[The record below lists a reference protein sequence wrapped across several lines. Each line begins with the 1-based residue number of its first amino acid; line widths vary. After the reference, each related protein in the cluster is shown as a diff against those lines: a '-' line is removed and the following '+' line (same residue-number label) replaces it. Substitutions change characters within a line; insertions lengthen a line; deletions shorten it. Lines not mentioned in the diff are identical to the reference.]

1 MDISSIL
8 NKTKLDILLSKDNS
22 YISSILCELD
32 ICVTEEVETAACCNT
47 SVLLNPVFFESLDEK
62 SRCALLLHEV
72 WHIARLHTLRCKDRR
87 VIGMGHR
94 SPQTTGCSSLV
105 FWLSCRR

>member
-8 NKTKLDILLSKDNS
+8 NKTKLDILLSKNNS

-47 SVLLNPVFFESLDEK
+47 SISLNPVFFESLDEK

-72 WHIARLHTLRCKDRR
+72 WHIARLHVLRCKDKHVSTWNTACDI
-87 VIGMGHR
+87 VINNDLIKSR
-94 SPQTTGCSSLV
+94 IL
-105 FWLSCRR
+105 